1 MKIDE
6 TTVRNVAKLASLDVT
21 EDEVARFSKELSA
34 ILDYVDLLS
43 QADFSALE
51 GYDRAQEAVTIAGK
65 SQLRADAAEHRFT
78 REQLMINA
86 LRSTK
91 PLEPEESGF
100 FRVPKI
106 LEN

>member
-21 EDEVARFSKELSA
+21 DDEVSTFSKELSA

-51 GYDRAQEAVTIAGK
+51 SYDRAQEAVTIAGK
-65 SQLRADAAEHRFT
+65 SQLRPDVAERRFT
-78 REQLMINA
+78 REQLMIN
-86 LRSTK
+86 TVE
-91 PLEPEESGF
+91 PLDPEESGF